1 MKSAVPLLAA
11 AAALGL
17 FAVAFDRH
25 WFPLGIPDEWVWDRL
40 RNSYFAKK
48 DFAAFALSAML
59 AIGLAF
65 FVVRCVPT
73 TDRLRRRGYISRIL
87 GVCLLGA
94 MFQLSVE
101 ISSPQGLC
109 KWGLL
114 CSDQIESYFIV
125 SHRDCQSVADAL
137 LNHRQR
143 IENLPPHHSSVNPAG
158 WYVLDRAIIEFYEG
172 HPAAA
177 ERVYQYTPDE
187 MGWFYFSVLG
197 RRYPYAVH
205 ATLATIVLV
214 NRLASWL
221 IGLPIG
227 WLVAMRFGRRAAL
240 VATAACYLVPAHVMF
255 APRVDTV
262 YPTFA
267 AIIWALSY
275 YAARSRSWP
284 VAALAAAL
292 AGGGLF
298 FSLSYLVVTAIAGAM
313 ALGEWW
319 RARRVDYRSL
329 AAAVVAFV
337 TAALVPL
344 VAAYEPFSVWSINLA
359 KNAQFNELW
368 RGSVWWRA
376 VNPLEFAV
384 GVGLPA
390 ATLLLFRICH
400 DVRRRQFDALLWSW
414 LAVLTLLDL
423 SGANRGEVARLWIF
437 MMPLAVALA
446 VEWFDL
452 DASRARWTVVA
463 ALLLQAAACIV
474 LARDLAVMGDKPV
487 VSAQQPLPQMGDAPA
502 FQRFGGQ

>member
-1 MKSAVPLLAA
+1 MKPAVPLLAA
-11 AAALGL
+11 AAGLGL
-17 FAVAFDRH
+17 FAVAFDRQ

-48 DFAAFALSAML
+48 DFAAFMLSAAVGVGL
-59 AIGLAF
+59 AI
-65 FVVRCVPT
+65 FVARCLPT
-73 TDRLRRRGYISRIL
+73 IDRLRRRAFISLIL
-87 GVCLLGA
+87 AICMLGA

-114 CSDQIESYFIV
+114 CSDQIESYFVV
-125 SHRDCQSVADAL
+125 SHRDCKSVADAL

-158 WYVLDRAIIEFYEG
+158 WYVLDRTIIEFYEA
-172 HPAAA
+172 HPLAA

-221 IGLPIG
+221 IGLPIA
-227 WLVAMRFGRRAAL
+227 WLVAMRVGRQAAL
-240 VATAACYLVPAHVMF
+240 VATAACYMVPAHVMF

-267 AIIWALSY
+267 AIILALSY
-275 YAARSRSWP
+275 HAARSRSWP

-298 FSLSYLVVTAIAGAM
+298 FSLSYLVVAAIAGTIA
-313 ALGEWW
+313 AAEWW

-329 AAAVVAFV
+329 AAAAVAFLA
-337 TAALVPL
+337 AALVPL
-344 VAAYEPFSVWSINLA
+344 VAGYEPFSVWSINLA
-359 KNAQFNELW
+359 KNSQFNALW
-368 RGSVWWRA
+368 RGSFWWRA

-384 GVGLPA
+384 GLGLPA
-390 ATLLLFRICH
+390 AALLLFRIRH
-400 DVRRRQFDALLWSW
+400 DVLLRRFDTLLWSW

-446 VEWFDL
+446 VEWFDF
-452 DASRARWTVVA
+452 DAPRSRITVIA
-463 ALLLQAAACIV
+463 ALLLQATACIV

-487 VSAQQPLPQMGDAPA
+487 ASAQQPLPQVGGGSAYE
-502 FQRFGGQ
+502 RFGGQ